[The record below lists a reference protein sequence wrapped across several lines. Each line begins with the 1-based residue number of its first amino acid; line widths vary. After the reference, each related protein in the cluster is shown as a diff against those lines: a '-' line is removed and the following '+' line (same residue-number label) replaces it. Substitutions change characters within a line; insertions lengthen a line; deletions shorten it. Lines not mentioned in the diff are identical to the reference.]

1 MDVIVY
7 VVLSITSSVSPPP
20 LICRPDLHVQ
30 PRVSSVPDSKQVS
43 TPIYASINQDEIEAA
58 RQEASSPTSLAPNVS
73 NPMYSSIDNFE
84 ARRSF
89 VLRRNE
95 RAPAIPRSNSAAA
108 VSSMRISQA
117 SVERAPVYTA
127 IVPRNLRK
135 KNQSI
140 SSGEQEQ
147 EDAEEAT
154 DSNRVVQTGAMT
166 EEVTEMYST
175 LQH

>member
-1 MDVIVY
+1 MF
-7 VVLSITSSVSPPP
+7 VLSITSSPPSPSS

-58 RQEASSPTSLAPNVS
+58 RQEALAPNVS

-89 VLRRNE
+89 VVRRNE
-95 RAPAIPRSNSAAA
+95 IAPAIPRSNSAAA
-108 VSSMRISQA
+108 VSSMRISQ
-117 SVERAPVYTA
+117 ERAPVYTD

-154 DSNRVVQTGAMT
+154 DSNRVVQTGART